1 MKYYLT
7 QEGKE
12 FIKEEDGAAVQG
24 VKEFEK
30 RMAGVG
36 AGETPRAKKAIEA
49 SREVQAA
56 AEKKA
61 KAAAEKKAKK

>member
-7 QEGKE
+7 QAGKE
-12 FIKEEDGAAVQG
+12 FIKEEDGPAVQG

-36 AGETPRAKKAIEA
+36 AGETTRAKKAIEA
-49 SREVQAA
+49 SKKVKDA
-56 AEKKA
+56 AEA
-61 KAAAEKKAKK
+61 KVKAKK

>member
-7 QEGKE
+7 QAGKE
-12 FIKEEDGAAVQG
+12 FIKEEDGPAVKG

-36 AGETPRAKKAIEA
+36 AGETKRAQKAIVASKKVKDAAEAKK
-49 SREVQAA
+49 
-56 AEKKA
+56 K
-61 KAAAEKKAKK
+61 

>member
-7 QEGKE
+7 EAGKE
-12 FIKEEDGAAVQG
+12 FIKEEDGPAVQG

-36 AGETPRAKKAIEA
+36 AGETTRAQKAIES
-49 SREVQAA
+49 SRKVQAA

-61 KAAAEKKAKK
+61 KDAAKKKPK

>member
-7 QEGKE
+7 QAGKE
-12 FIKEEDGAAVQG
+12 FIKEEDGPAMKG

-36 AGETPRAKKAIEA
+36 AGETTRAKKAIEA
-49 SREVQAA
+49 SKKVKDA
-56 AEKKA
+56 AE
-61 KAAAEKKAKK
+61 AKK

>member
-7 QEGKE
+7 QAGKE
-12 FIKEEDGAAVQG
+12 FIKEEDGPAVKG

-36 AGETPRAKKAIEA
+36 PGETTRAKKAIEA
-49 SREVQAA
+49 SKKVKDA
-56 AEKKA
+56 AE
-61 KAAAEKKAKK
+61 AKK

>member
-7 QEGKE
+7 QAGKE
-12 FIKEEDGAAVQG
+12 FIKEEDGPAMKG

-36 AGETPRAKKAIEA
+36 AGETTRAKKAIEA
-49 SREVQAA
+49 SKKVQAQA
-56 AEKKA
+56 KKKA
-61 KAAAEKKAKK
+61 K